1 MISDVYF
8 PRINGVSTS
17 IQTFRRDLARLG
29 HESELIVPDY
39 PQGTQTPDPQIRR
52 IPSRYV
58 PRDPEDRMMRRS
70 HIRRSLGELR
80 SREFD
85 LVHIQTPFIAH
96 YAGLELARALDL
108 PVVETY
114 HTYFEEYL
122 HHYVPLL
129 PSSLTRLAAR
139 RFTCSQ
145 GNAVDHLI
153 APSRAMRE
161 ALVDY
166 GVRTPVTVIPTG
178 LEADRFTLGDGGRF
192 RARVGIAPGQ
202 PVLVHV
208 GRIAHEKN
216 IDFLVRMF
224 VKVRAEVPE
233 AVLLIAGEGPAL
245 SHCKSLA
252 VKLGVGE
259 HVLFVGYL
267 DRHKELLDCYRAG
280 DVFVF
285 ASRTETQGLV
295 LLEAMAQGVPVVST
309 AHMGT
314 LDILSADRGCV
325 VSVEDEAEFAGH
337 AVDLLRDAAA
347 RSTLGE
353 DAQHYAAT
361 WSALEMAHRLETLYT
376 ETIRNASHARERPR
390 VREALSKAP

>member
-1 MISDVYF
+1 MRILMISDVYF

-17 IQTFRRDLARLG
+17 IQTFRRDLERLG
-29 HESELIVPDY
+29 HESELITPDY
-39 PQGTQTPDPQIRR
+39 PHGAQPPDPRIRR
-52 IPSRYV
+52 MPSRYV
-58 PRDPEDRMMRRS
+58 PRDPEDRMMRRG
-70 HIRRSLGELR
+70 HIRRTLPQLR
-80 SREFD
+80 SRGFT

-96 YAGLELARALDL
+96 YAGLELAHALDL

-129 PSSLTRLAAR
+129 PRALTRFAAR

-153 APSRAMRE
+153 APSHAMRE
-161 ALVDY
+161 ALIDY

-178 LEADRFTLGDGGRF
+178 LEADRFALGDGARF
-192 RARVGIAPGQ
+192 RARAGIAPER

-216 IDFLVRMF
+216 IDFLLRMF
-224 VKVRAEVPE
+224 VRVRAEVPE
-233 AVLLIAGEGPAL
+233 ALFLIAGEGPAL
-245 SHCKSLA
+245 AHCKRLA
-252 VKLGVGE
+252 AELGVGE
-259 HVLFVGYL
+259 QVLFVGYL
-267 DRHKELLDCYRAG
+267 DRSKELLDCYRAG

-325 VSVEDEAEFAGH
+325 VSEEDEVQFAAH
-337 AVDLLRDAAA
+337 AADLLRERAA
-347 RSTLGE
+347 RAALGR
-353 DAQHYAAT
+353 DAQLYAAT
-361 WSALEMAHRLETLYT
+361 WSALEMARKLEGLYGA
-376 ETIRNASHARERPR
+376 TIRGARPA
-390 VREALSKAP
+390 ALQAPAG

>member
-17 IQTFRRDLARLG
+17 IQTFRRDLSRLG
-29 HESELIVPDY
+29 HESELITPDY
-39 PQGTQTPDPQIRR
+39 PDGTQASDPHIRR

-58 PRDPEDRMMRRS
+58 PRDPEDRMMKRG
-70 HIRRSLGELR
+70 HIRRSLAELR
-80 SREFD
+80 AREFD

-129 PSSLTRLAAR
+129 PRALTRFAAR
-139 RFTCSQ
+139 RFTCAQ

-153 APSRAMRE
+153 APSRAMRA
-161 ALVDY
+161 ALLAY

-178 LEADRFTLGDGGRF
+178 LEEDRFVLGDGERF
-192 RARVGIAPGQ
+192 RTRHGIAPGR

-216 IDFLVRMF
+216 IDFLLRMF
-224 VKVRAEVPE
+224 VRVRVEVPQTL
-233 AVLLIAGEGPAL
+233 LLIAGEGPAL
-245 SHCKSLA
+245 PHCKRLA
-252 VKLGVGE
+252 AELGVGE
-259 HVLFVGYL
+259 HVSFVGYL
-267 DRHKELLDCYRAG
+267 DRRSELLDCYRAG

-325 VSVEDEAEFAGH
+325 VSGEDEAEFASH
-337 AVDLLRDAAA
+337 AADLLRNDVA
-347 RSTLGE
+347 RSVLGA
-353 DAQHYAAT
+353 DAQRYAAT
-361 WSALEMAHRLETLYT
+361 WSALEMARRLETLYE
-376 ETIRNASHARERPR
+376 ETMRAVRPA
-390 VREALSKAP
+390 ALHSRAA

>member
-29 HESELIVPDY
+29 HESELIAPDY
-39 PQGTQTPDPQIRR
+39 PEGAQAADPDIRR

-58 PRDPEDRMMRRS
+58 PQDPEDRMMKRG
-70 HIRRSLGELR
+70 HIRASLAELR
-80 SREFD
+80 TRGFD
-85 LVHIQTPFIAH
+85 LVHIQTPFVAH

-129 PSSLTRLAAR
+129 PRALTRFAAR

-153 APSRAMRE
+153 APSRAMRA
-161 ALVDY
+161 ALVEY

-178 LEADRFTLGDGGRF
+178 LEEDRFALGDGARF
-192 RARVGIAPGQ
+192 RERAGIAPGR

-216 IDFLVRMF
+216 IDFLLRMF
-224 VKVRAEVPE
+224 VRVRAEVPD
-233 AVLLIAGEGPAL
+233 VLLLVAGEGPAL
-245 SHCKSLA
+245 PHCKRLA
-252 VKLGVGE
+252 AELGIGE
-259 HVLFVGYL
+259 HVSFVGYL
-267 DRHKELLDCYRAG
+267 DRRKELLDCYRAG

-295 LLEAMAQGVPVVST
+295 LLEAMAQGVPVLST

-325 VSVEDEAEFAGH
+325 VSNEDEVEFASH
-337 AVDLLRDAAA
+337 AVDLLRDHEALRA
-347 RSTLGE
+347 LGA

-361 WSALEMAHRLETLYT
+361 WSALEMARNLETLYG
-376 ETIRNASHARERPR
+376 ETIRSTRPAALHSAAR
-390 VREALSKAP
+390 